1 MIELLYH
8 TAKSFLGIFAYGK
21 ILAAGRSVA
30 LGLKKIWID
39 DLGATFPYL
48 LKIVAIDGVPKN
60 CASLDFK
67 HNFPKYV
74 VQMFD
79 TKRFLSQ

>member
-39 DLGATFPYL
+39 DLGATVPHTKKMYL
-48 LKIVAIDGVPKN
+48 LRAKTFVNEYIVEGLTLLTRKCSEN
-60 CASLDFK
+60 K
-67 HNFPKYV
+67 
-74 VQMFD
+74 
-79 TKRFLSQ
+79 